1 MVGIPVFVDQ
11 KMNMAIGAANGYAVV
26 VDYRNIT
33 EENLSIA
40 LKEVLNDPKQVPFV
54 VYRAPRNVVAS
65 FSISPT
71 R

>member
-40 LKEVLNDPKQVPFV
+40 LKEVL
-54 VYRAPRNVVAS
+54 
-65 FSISPT
+65 
-71 R
+71 